1 MLKAKVHRLAGKL
14 ILSPKN
20 SPKKGL
26 FLAARNL
33 GFLTLGGAVGQTSG
47 TRSTSRVHME
57 SLGYDGSNKICGSFF
72 VGGKRN

>member
-14 ILSPKN
+14 ILSPKS

-33 GFLTLGGAVGQTSG
+33 GFLTLGGAVGQTSEYNAWNELSG
-47 TRSTSRVHME
+47 RSVALKLRARKADEFST
-57 SLGYDGSNKICGSFF
+57 LIF
-72 VGGKRN
+72 